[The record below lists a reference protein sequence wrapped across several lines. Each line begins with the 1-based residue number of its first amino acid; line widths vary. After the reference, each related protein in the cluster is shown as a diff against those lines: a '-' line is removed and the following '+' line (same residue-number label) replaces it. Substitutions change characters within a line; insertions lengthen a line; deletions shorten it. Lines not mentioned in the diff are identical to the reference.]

1 MTMSFLFSS
10 RSEKKVSQNN
20 LEEKRY
26 FLEPDAI
33 VLLPSAAGK
42 LQQLIRLPPSTDI
55 HEWLATNTLA
65 FFTQV
70 NVQVEVISQLCT
82 QVTCSQMTA
91 GCQTFEI
98 ESDKKKKAKMHAKQ
112 YIDTVMTNIQKQLEN
127 EHIFPTKF
135 GLEFPYDFVQIV
147 RKIFRQ
153 YFIIFAHIYFHHF
166 LEFKRLQLHDGLN
179 TLFLH
184 FTYFVTE
191 FSLVDPKEL
200 SILEDLVERLRL
212 NELAL
217 AQRPRSDD
225 YTESYLVPTSKP

>member
-1 MTMSFLFSS
+1 
-10 RSEKKVSQNN
+10 
-20 LEEKRY
+20 
-26 FLEPDAI
+26 
-33 VLLPSAAGK
+33 
-42 LQQLIRLPPSTDI
+42 
-55 HEWLATNTLA
+55 
-65 FFTQV
+65 
-70 NVQVEVISQLCT
+70 
-82 QVTCSQMTA
+82 
-91 GCQTFEI
+91 
-98 ESDKKKKAKMHAKQ
+98 MHAKQ

-135 GLEFPYDFVQIV
+135 GESYPPSIYPFHIMFHSIILSIHSTLLSNHPIILFIHPTLLSNHPIILFIHPIILSVILSIYLFIVPHLGLEFPYDFVQIV

-191 FSLVDPKEL
+191 FSLIDPKEL